1 MCLAVPGRILEI
13 SGDDDLYRTARVSFG
28 GIVKTVSLAC
38 VPEARV
44 DDYVLVHVGMALS
57 LVDQEEAARVLS
69 LLDEM
74 GELAELQPSPAP
86 GGSPAPPG

>member
-13 SGDDDLYRTARVSFG
+13 SGDDDLSRIGRVSFG
-28 GIVKTVSLAC
+28 GIIKNVSLAC

-57 LVDQEEAARVLS
+57 IVDEDEATRVFA
-69 LLDEM
+69 LLREM
-74 GELAELQPSPAP
+74 GELADLAP
-86 GGSPAPPG
+86 GAEPGAPPP